1 MRRTPDDNNTL
12 YAEIVVSLKY
22 VSNFWRF
29 FNIPLINSEIKLDSL
44 WSKKCI
50 ISEISITFVVPGNPD
65 ANLPAVAMAA
75 IKKLEQQ
82 FN

>member
-1 MRRTPDDNNTL
+1 MRRTPDDNDTL

-29 FNIPLINSEIKLDSL
+29 FNLSLINCEIKLDSL

-50 ISEISITFVVPGNPD
+50 ISEISIT
-65 ANLPAVAMAA
+65 L
-75 IKKLEQQ
+75 
-82 FN
+82 